1 MGVPDTQSGPQ
12 LGWERGREVG
22 RNGSTLGLLHTHTHT
37 HTHTHSHTHTH
48 TQSHTHTHTESRRRD
63 CKDLK
68 TPFILIKGNSKR
80 LKGKK
85 AANPAVKNISAAVGF
100 LAGLSAAG
108 TSLTRATPVRANQ
121 SSSSRG
127 TKKL

>member
-1 MGVPDTQSGPQ
+1 MGVPDTRSGPQ

-22 RNGSTLGLLHTHTHT
+22 RKGSALGLLHTHTHT
-37 HTHTHSHTHTH
+37 HTHTVTLL
-48 TQSHTHTHTESRRRD
+48 RD

-85 AANPAVKNISAAVGF
+85 EANPAVKNIRAAVGP
-100 LAGLSAAG
+100 LGWALRCRD
-108 TSLTRATPVRANQ
+108 LPH
-121 SSSSRG
+121 
-127 TKKL
+127 